1 MDFSRFLTDEVA
13 EIEGVWK
20 PIGGGAEVRIARL
33 NNPNFRKAFQAKS
46 KANRA
51 LLDQDDEAAN
61 ELLENIMLELMA
73 RHVLKDVKG
82 ITVPDLEQF
91 SPEIRGKTIGVDVPY
106 SSKIGHELLCASRDF
121 AQKIR
126 QLSEAMENFQIEQEE
141 KAVKNS
147 SDG

>member
-13 EIEGVWK
+13 EVEGVWK
-20 PIGGGAEVRIARL
+20 PIGSGAEVRIARL

-82 ITVPDLEQF
+82 ITIPDLDQF
-91 SPEIRGKTIGVDVPY
+91 SPEIRGKTIGTDLPY
-106 SSKIGHELLCASRDF
+106 SVKIGHELLCASRDF

-126 QLSEAMENFQIEQEE
+126 QLSEAMENFQTEQEE